1 MSPQPFTTENKVLR
15 NSASLVREAEHCT
28 IIAHWL
34 SGPAPTASTRN
45 FQGVVEGQPVA
56 SQSTIYHK
64 CCDRY
69 ECPTD
74 TKGAGAVERKIKGVI
89 VALFAGVLA
98 PIK

>member
-1 MSPQPFTTENKVLR
+1 M
-15 NSASLVREAEHCT
+15 
-28 IIAHWL
+28 
-34 SGPAPTASTRN
+34 
-45 FQGVVEGQPVA
+45 A